1 MTKPLR
7 GEAAILAYM
16 QKNSITVHEPAHYY
30 LKLQGRLA
38 VDWSDW
44 LENPLVGFDG
54 EGQTAVTTVM
64 GRVQD
69 QAGLF
74 GLLHFI
80 RNLGVPLITVR
91 WIPKTDSSS
100 KPPLE

>member
-1 MTKPLR
+1 MTKLLR
-7 GEAAILAYM
+7 GEAAILACM
-16 QKNSITVHEPAHYY
+16 QKNSLTVHEPAHYY
-30 LKLQGRLA
+30 LRLQGRLA

-44 LENPLVGFDG
+44 LDNPLVGFDG
-54 EGQTAVTTVM
+54 EEQTAVTAVM

-80 RNLGVPLITVR
+80 RDLGVPLIAVW

-100 KPPLE
+100 KLPLE